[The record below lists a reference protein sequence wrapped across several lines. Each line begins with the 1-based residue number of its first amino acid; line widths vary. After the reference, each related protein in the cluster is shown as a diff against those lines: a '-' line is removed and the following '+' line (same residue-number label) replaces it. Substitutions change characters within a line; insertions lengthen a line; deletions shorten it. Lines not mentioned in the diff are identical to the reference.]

1 MSRIRNIAPLV
12 LALLALVALPA
23 TSAASKHPNRN
34 KIIKDCIDDG
44 KIDGHYSKGDLKDAY
59 DNVPTDVNEYTDCKA
74 AIGRALAA
82 MNTGGGGAGG
92 GPGGGGG
99 PPANPALAT
108 PSGAQAGSPADLK
121 ALKAASGGG
130 TPRPNVSVGGHMVS
144 PATGGLTRVADAA
157 NSLPGPVVAAL
168 IAVIVLC
175 LAGSLA
181 AVWRRWPEL
190 RRAPLGLLRR

>member
-1 MSRIRNIAPLV
+1 VSRIRNIAPLV
-12 LALLALVALPA
+12 LALFALVAFPT
-23 TSAASKHPNRN
+23 TSTAGSHPNRN
-34 KIIKDCIDDG
+34 KIIKDCVDDG
-44 KIDGHYSKGDLKDAY
+44 KIDGHYSRSDLNDAQRHL
-59 DNVPTDVNEYTDCKA
+59 PTDVNEYTDCKA
-74 AIGRALAA
+74 AIARALAG
-82 MNTGGGGAGG
+82 MSPGGGGGAGG
-92 GPGGGGG
+92 PAGGG

-121 ALKAASGGG
+121 ALRAASGGG

>member
-12 LALLALVALPA
+12 LALFALVAFPT
-23 TSAASKHPNRN
+23 TSTAGSHNRN
-34 KIIKDCIDDG
+34 KIIKDCVDDG
-44 KIDGHYSKGDLKDAY
+44 KIDGHYKKRDLKDAY
-59 DNVPTDVNEYTDCKA
+59 DNVPTDVNEYTDCRS

-82 MNTGGGGAGG
+82 MNSGEGGAGG
-92 GPGGGGG
+92 GPGGG